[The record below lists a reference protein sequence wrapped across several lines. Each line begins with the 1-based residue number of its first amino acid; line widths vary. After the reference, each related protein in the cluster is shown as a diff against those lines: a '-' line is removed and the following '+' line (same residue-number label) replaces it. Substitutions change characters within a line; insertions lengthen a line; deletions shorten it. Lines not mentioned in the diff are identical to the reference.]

1 MYQVEMY
8 LRLRRACMV
17 EGMSVREASRVF
29 GLHRDT
35 VRKMLEYSVPPGY
48 RRESPPRKPKLEAF
62 TGVIDAI
69 LEGDTRVPRKQRHTA
84 KRIFERLRDEYGF
97 TGQYTIVK
105 DYVRVHRRRS
115 QEMFVPLSH
124 APGHAQCDFGEALAV
139 IGGVERKVHYL
150 VMDLPHSDGCFVK
163 AYSAE
168 TTEAFL
174 DGHVA
179 AFAFLGGVP
188 QSILYDNTK
197 LAVARILG
205 DGRRKRTRAFSELQS
220 HYLFEDKFGRPGKGN
235 DKGKVEGMVGYVRRN
250 FLVPIPRAESFAA
263 LNAHLEQRCLERM
276 DAVLRSHT
284 ETIGQRMERDLD
296 ALQPLPAVPYDACD
310 KRASRVSSL
319 SLVRYRTNDYSVPVA
334 YGHRDVL
341 VRGYVNEV
349 VISCGTEVIAKHP
362 RSYEKDDFVFDPI
375 HYLPLLERKTAALDQ
390 AAPPARVG
398 VARRV
403 RHAAPSAGSEDGP
416 SGQAGI
422 CAGVAAAG
430 TLLPS
435 GSPPRREGRPPV
447 GSAELRRGKDLVL
460 CRIEGRPP
468 KLDLELYPYLPRVS
482 VKTTRAHDYMTP
494 AVGAGGMSN
503 QSTLLLE
510 HHLKE
515 LKLPTFLREYGKLA
529 GQCAAEGVGHPDYLL
544 RLAELE
550 LIDRHQRM
558 VERRIRAARFPTV
571 KSLDTFDFLAIPSV
585 NKPLVMQLARCEY
598 IERREN
604 VIAIGNS
611 GTGKTHVALGL
622 GLAACQ
628 RGLSVGFTTA
638 AALVHELMEARD
650 DRRLLNLQRQLSRH
664 KLLIIDEL
672 GFVPLSTTGAELL
685 FEVFSQRY
693 ERGSILVTTNLPFDE
708 WTDVFGSERLTGALL
723 DRLTHHVHIL
733 EMNGESYR
741 LKGSR
746 QNAAT
751 PGPDQSV
758 AG

>member
-1 MYQVEMY
+1 MYEVKMY
-8 LRLRRACMV
+8 LRVRRACMV

-105 DYVRVHRRRS
+105 DYVRGHRRRS

-276 DAVLRSHT
+276 DAKLRGHS

-296 ALQPLPAVPYDACD
+296 ALQPLSAVPYDACD

-341 VRGYVNEV
+341 VRGYVDEV

-390 AAPPARVG
+390 AAPLQGWELP
-398 VARRV
+398 
-403 RHAAPSAGSEDGP
+403 EEY
-416 SGQAGI
+416 
-422 CAGVAAAG
+422 G
-430 TLLPS
+430 TL
-435 GSPPRREGRPPV
+435 RRLLEARMG
-447 GSAELRRGKDLVL
+447 RRGKREFVQVLRLLEHFSHQEVHHAVKDALRLGAISFDAVKHLVL
-460 CRIEGRPP
+460 CRIDGRPP

-482 VKTTRAHDYMTP
+482 VKTTRAHDYMT
-494 AVGAGGMSN
+494 
-503 QSTLLLE
+503 LLS
-510 HHLKE
+510 
-515 LKLPTFLREYGKLA
+515 G
-529 GQCAAEGVGHPDYLL
+529 
-544 RLAELE
+544 
-550 LIDRHQRM
+550 
-558 VERRIRAARFPTV
+558 RAA
-571 KSLDTFDFLAIPSV
+571 
-585 NKPLVMQLARCEY
+585 
-598 IERREN
+598 
-604 VIAIGNS
+604 
-611 GTGKTHVALGL
+611 
-622 GLAACQ
+622 
-628 RGLSVGFTTA
+628 
-638 AALVHELMEARD
+638 
-650 DRRLLNLQRQLSRH
+650 
-664 KLLIIDEL
+664 
-672 GFVPLSTTGAELL
+672 
-685 FEVFSQRY
+685 
-693 ERGSILVTTNLPFDE
+693 
-708 WTDVFGSERLTGALL
+708 
-723 DRLTHHVHIL
+723 
-733 EMNGESYR
+733 
-741 LKGSR
+741 
-746 QNAAT
+746 
-751 PGPDQSV
+751 
-758 AG
+758 